1 MIIIKKKLSKTK
13 KVKKMKTNKINQII
27 IFLILAIAISQVAA
41 SQISFCKTQ
50 TTVSGNQCCEVCDEK
65 YILNRCECF
74 DEAKHFKFFLM
85 IGHYWFMLFF
95 ILIPNI
101 AIGIVFIKFKYDN
114 IAQEDLYLVKARV
127 GRPVEFSEENI
138 LNVRKVNCQ
147 QME

>member
-1 MIIIKKKLSKTK
+1 
-13 KVKKMKTNKINQII
+13 
-27 IFLILAIAISQVAA
+27 
-41 SQISFCKTQ
+41 
-50 TTVSGNQCCEVCDEK
+50 
-65 YILNRCECF
+65 
-74 DEAKHFKFFLM
+74 M

-147 QME
+147 QMEEGKATELNDSKSDPEDLHAKLESNPDGI